1 MRSTWSP
8 INRTTAYPPVLKSFQ
23 ENPFTWQLN
32 RHGFIT
38 WKGQIQCL
46 HFDNNNR
53 TNPASSRVY
62 ACINAKWWPR
72 GSHLTWMET
81 TNTFVFESVPL
92 RFVSRF
98 LSFSREKKKEGFQMF
113 FLGFNSASF
122 EAQVEDVIEERILRG
137 KQAKKQLPEK
147 V

>member
-1 MRSTWSP
+1 MDLLRGKVKSSASTS
-8 INRTTAYPPVLKSFQ
+8 IIIIVR
-23 ENPFTWQLN
+23 
-32 RHGFIT
+32 
-38 WKGQIQCL
+38 IQ
-46 HFDNNNR
+46 
-53 TNPASSRVY
+53 TPASSRVY

-137 KQAKKQLPEK
+137 KQAKKQLPEN